1 MRIGFDAKKIVSN
14 QTGIGN
20 YSRNIINALSAYP
33 GNQYILFTPQ
43 RGTEECLRELQPS
56 TSVSFVYP
64 SAHSSFGQE
73 WWRCRGIAREIA
85 GQQIDVFHGLSNE
98 LPSGIHRTGCK
109 SVVTIHDLIF
119 LRHPEYYSFI
129 ARQILRAKTYYAC
142 RHADKIIAISRQTK
156 QDIIDFY
163 RVPESK
169 IEVVYQGCNR
179 IFHHKVSQDVQL
191 ATQKFYRI
199 PMRYILCVGT
209 IEPRKN
215 QLALV
220 RVLPMLCEKIHLV
233 LISKSTS
240 YQRII
245 EEEAHRLGVQ
255 EQIHILNQIPNR
267 DLPAIYQG
275 STLFAYLSFF
285 EGFGIPVLEAVTSGV
300 PVVAATGSCLE
311 EAGGPDSIYCNPS
324 DLAQIA
330 EKINELLAHPAHTAQ
345 MIQSG
350 LKYASSFT
358 ESLVTGQ
365 LLSVYS
371 QLLPRE

>member
-20 YSRNIINALSAYP
+20 YSRNIVNALSAYP
-33 GNQYILFTPQ
+33 DNQYILFTPQ
-43 RGTEECLRELQPS
+43 RGTEACLRELQPS

-64 SAHSSFGQE
+64 SAHSSFEQE
-73 WWRCRGIAREIA
+73 WWRCRGIIKEIA
-85 GQQIDVFHGLSNE
+85 GQRIDIFHGLSNE
-98 LPSGIHRTGCK
+98 LPSGIHRAGCK

-119 LRHPEYYSFI
+119 LRHPEYYNFI
-129 ARQILRAKTYYAC
+129 ARQILKAKTYYAC

-156 QDIIDFY
+156 QDIMDFY
-163 RVPESK
+163 QIPESK
-169 IEVVYQGCNR
+169 IEVVYQGCNQ
-179 IFHHKVSQDVQL
+179 IFHHKVSKDVQL

-199 PMRYILCVGT
+199 PTRYILCVGT

-233 LISKSTS
+233 LISKPTP
-240 YQRII
+240 YQHII
-245 EEEAHRLGVQ
+245 EEESHRLGVQ
-255 EQIHILNQIPNR
+255 EQVHILNQVPNR

-300 PVVAATGSCLE
+300 PVPASKKQEDRTVFTATRPTSH
-311 EAGGPDSIYCNPS
+311 
-324 DLAQIA
+324 
-330 EKINELLAHPAHTAQ
+330 K
-345 MIQSG
+345 
-350 LKYASSFT
+350 
-358 ESLVTGQ
+358 
-365 LLSVYS
+365 
-371 QLLPRE
+371 